1 MINYRHKQIVYNLVV
16 TNLILYGDDFMNIY
30 DFKAKTINEEEVSL
44 DKYKGQV
51 LIIANTASKCGFTPQ
66 YKDLEVL
73 YKKYKD
79 RGFNVL
85 GFPSNQ
91 FAAQEPGSSSEIQN
105 FCEINYGV
113 SFDLFEKGDVRGKDA
128 QPLFKYLSAEKAFK
142 GLDLNHPSGK
152 LLNAM
157 IKEKFPD
164 ILVGDGIKWNFT
176 KFLINRDGEVV
187 GRFEPTTE
195 PLDMEDEILKL
206 L

>member
-1 MINYRHKQIVYNLVV
+1 MSIYNF
-16 TNLILYGDDFMNIY
+16 N
-30 DFKAKTINEEEVSL
+30 AKTINEEEVSL
-44 DKYKGQV
+44 EKYKGQV

-91 FAAQEPGSSSEIQN
+91 FAEQEPGSSSDIKN

-113 SFDLFEKGDVRGKDA
+113 TFDLFQKGDVRGNDA
-128 QPLFKYLSAEKAFK
+128 QPLFKYLSEEKTFQ
-142 GLDLNHPSGK
+142 GLDLNHASGK
-152 LLNAM
+152 LLNTM
-157 IKEKFPD
+157 LKEKFPE
-164 ILVGDGIKWNFT
+164 ILVGNGVKWNFT
-176 KFLINRDGEVV
+176 KFLVNRDGEVV

-195 PLDMEDEILKL
+195 PLDMEEEILKL

>member
-1 MINYRHKQIVYNLVV
+1 MS
-16 TNLILYGDDFMNIY
+16 IY

-91 FAAQEPGSSSEIQN
+91 FAEQEPGSSSDIQN

-128 QPLFKYLSAEKAFK
+128 QPLFKYLTAEKAFK

-157 IKEKFPD
+157 LKEKSPE

>member
-1 MINYRHKQIVYNLVV
+1 MS
-16 TNLILYGDDFMNIY
+16 IY

-44 DKYKGQV
+44 AKYKGQV

-91 FAAQEPGSSSEIQN
+91 FAEQEPGSSSDIQN

-113 SFDLFEKGDVRGKDA
+113 SFDLFEKGDVRGKNA
-128 QPLFKYLSAEKAFK
+128 QPLFKYLTSEKTFK

-157 IKEKFPD
+157 LKEKLPE